1 VRHRIVLVGLCLLA
15 ACSGEDTEARARKA
29 EQKIRES
36 IPDVVGRALEQKVTP
51 DQVKRAQQALTVV
64 HEYMGEV
71 NGVLDPVTVNAIQA
85 FQRAQ
90 GLEADGILNP
100 RTERRLQEVAA
111 QAATPKS

>member
-1 VRHRIVLVGLCLLA
+1 MRPRIVLVGLLLVA
-15 ACSGEDTEARARKA
+15 ACTGQDSESRARKA

-36 IPDVVGRALEQKVTP
+36 IPDVVGRALDQKVTP
-51 DQVKRAQQALTVV
+51 DQVKSAQQALTVV

-90 GLEADGILNP
+90 GFEADGLLTA
-100 RTERRLQEVAA
+100 RTERRLQDVAA
-111 QAATPKS
+111 QVATPNS

>member
-1 VRHRIVLVGLCLLA
+1 MRRRIVLIGLLLA
-15 ACSGEDTEARARKA
+15 AACKQQDSESRAREA

-51 DQVKRAQQALTVV
+51 DQVKRAQQALTDLR
-64 HEYMGEV
+64 EYMGDV

-90 GLEADGILNP
+90 GLEADGILNA

-111 QAATPKS
+111 QAVTPKS

>member
-1 VRHRIVLVGLCLLA
+1 MRLRIILVGLLLA
-15 ACSGEDTEARARKA
+15 AACTQQDSEERARKA

-51 DQVKRAQQALTVV
+51 EQVKRAQQALTDL

-71 NGVLDPVTVNAIQA
+71 NGVIDPVTVNAIQA

-90 GLEADGILNP
+90 GLEADGILTA

-111 QAATPKS
+111 QAATPKF

>member
-1 VRHRIVLVGLCLLA
+1 MRARVVLLGLSLLV
-15 ACSGEDTEARARKA
+15 ACTQEDSESRARKA

-51 DQVKRAQQALTVV
+51 EQVKRAQQALTVV

-90 GLEADGILNP
+90 GLEADGILTA

-111 QAATPKS
+111 QAATPKF

>member
-1 VRHRIVLVGLCLLA
+1 MRRCVVLVGLLLVA
-15 ACSGEDTEARARKA
+15 ACTQQDSESRAREV
-29 EQKIRES
+29 EQKMRES

-100 RTERRLQEVAA
+100 
-111 QAATPKS
+111 